1 MNVATAAKPEYF
13 KRPYSFFKEGLT
25 SLAASIC
32 GRIYS
37 FSAKKEFACRS
48 SYNDFANKFNAS
60 KRQVIRTIK
69 ALIDGGYIA
78 QELNE
83 DGKSTEYRYIKPVNR
98 NTVVYTPMFFYERD
112 FDFVYKEDGVEF
124 SIKRKLTRIEA
135 DVLSIICGHSLSKTG
150 GFDGSLRGL
159 AAQVGV
165 STPSAKRAVDALLD
179 GALIT
184 RPTVAKGR
192 LGSTRYIADTE
203 LLMQYVTVCYPKK
216 KDETSATPP
225 APPQEPT
232 STPAPELTPA
242 QKEAIKKYKI
252 EQQQYI
258 AGVNAKADRE
268 NFYARRQ
275 QRIARR
281 LDINETKASKNPKF
295 VEAASLL
302 ARLPIELAKAE
313 LHDPERLP
321 ALQQEKIRLK
331 LMRAQALKEVGLTEE
346 DLQPKYICLKC
357 KDSGYLPDGRACD
370 CYTPKN
376 LPKN

>member
-1 MNVATAAKPEYF
+1 MSVATAAKPEYF

-216 KDETSATPP
+216 KKEEETTS
-225 APPQEPT
+225 T
-232 STPAPELTPA
+232 STPTPASVLTPEEKEKIRQEKI
-242 QKEAIKKYKI
+242 QKAKE
-252 EQQQYI
+252 I
-258 AGVNAKADRE
+258 ADLNAKSDRE
-268 NFYARRQ
+268 NFYAHRQAQVARRIEYFE
-275 QRIARR
+275 RIARR
-281 LDINETKASKNPKF
+281 NIKYVKA
-295 VEAASLL
+295 VEGIVKLQRSL
-302 ARLPIELAKAE
+302 AEAE
-313 LHDPERLP
+313 LFDPERLP
-321 ALQQEKIRLK
+321 GLQQEKTRLQI
-331 LMRAQALKEVGLTEE
+331 MRAQALRDSGIKEE
-346 DLQPKYICLKC
+346 DLAPRYYCTKC
-357 KDSGYLPDGRACD
+357 RDSGFRSDGRACD
-370 CYTPKN
+370 CYNPTTES

>member
-112 FDFVYKEDGVEF
+112 FDFVYEEDGVEF

-216 KDETSATPP
+216 KKEEETTS
-225 APPQEPT
+225 T
-232 STPAPELTPA
+232 STPTPASVLTPEEKEKIRQEKI
-242 QKEAIKKYKI
+242 QKAKE
-252 EQQQYI
+252 I
-258 AGVNAKADRE
+258 ADLNAKSDRE
-268 NFYARRQ
+268 NFYAHRQ

-313 LHDPERLP
+313 MYEPERLP
-321 ALQQEKIRLK
+321 ALQQEKIRLE

-346 DLQPKYICLKC
+346 DLQPKYICPKC
-357 KDSGYLPDGRACD
+357 KDSGFLPDGRACD